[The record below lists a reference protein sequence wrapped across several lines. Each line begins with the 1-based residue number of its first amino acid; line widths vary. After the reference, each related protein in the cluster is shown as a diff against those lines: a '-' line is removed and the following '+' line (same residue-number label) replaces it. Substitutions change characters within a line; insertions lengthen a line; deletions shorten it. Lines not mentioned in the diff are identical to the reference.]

1 MKFQLSRNSYSNL
14 LVFFFFFFNLFGV
27 AVSFTRVESE
37 RTVPIRLLSLQ
48 IPVVR
53 TLPPLLLSSDLII
66 H

>member
-14 LVFFFFFFNLFGV
+14 LVFFFLNLFGV

>member
-14 LVFFFFFFNLFGV
+14 LVFFFFNLFGV
-27 AVSFTRVESE
+27 AVSSTRVESE
-37 RTVPIRLLSLQ
+37 RTVPIRLLSLH